1 MNVPPGFRAPPAT
14 LGAALRE
21 IGPGLVSSASIVGSG
36 ELITTAVLGAEV
48 GFVALWIILLSCL
61 GKVFTQLEF
70 GKHAIAHGMPTLA
83 AFNRLPGPR
92 FGRGNWAVWMW
103 LALMTTKFVQY
114 GGIVGSV
121 ALMLALL
128 VPAVPATVWALV
140 TALSSAW
147 LVHRGYYSTVERG
160 AVGMMFAFTLLTLAC
175 LAFVQMTPHA
185 ITADDLLA
193 GLTFTLPAASLG
205 LVIAAFG
212 TTGVSADE
220 AIIYP
225 YWCLEKGYAAATGP
239 RPPVATPEWT
249 HRARGWIR
257 VMYLDATVSMVVY
270 TVVTVALYLLGAAVL
285 HGQTGKLESTAMVE
299 SLATLYT
306 ATLGDWARPVFLLGG
321 ALVLYK
327 TLFVSVAGWARVFA
341 DAFAQA
347 GFVRAAGGDADEAR
361 QRLLRRLT
369 WAFPLVWAG
378 LFLAVKLPV
387 FMVVVGG
394 IGTAALTLLVV
405 FAALW
410 FRWRDLPPELR
421 PSRGYDAGLG
431 VSVLLILGFSAYSL
445 WGLLR

>member
-1 MNVPPGFRAPPAT
+1 MTRVAEPPAT
-14 LGAALRE
+14 LGAALRH

-36 ELITTAVLGAEV
+36 ELITTAVLGGRV
-48 GFVALWIILLSCL
+48 GFVALWVILLSCL

-70 GKHAIAHGMPTLA
+70 GKYAIAHGVPTLA
-83 AFNRLPGPR
+83 AFNALPGPR
-92 FGRGNWAVWMW
+92 FGRGNWAVWVW
-103 LALMTTKFVQY
+103 LGLMTTKFVQY

-128 VPAVPATVWALV
+128 LPAIPVWVWALV

-160 AVGMMFAFTLLTLAC
+160 AVGMMFAFTLLTLMC
-175 LAFVQMTPHA
+175 LAFVQTTPHQ
-185 ITADDLLA
+185 IRGQDLLD
-193 GLTFTLPAASLG
+193 GLAFTLPAASIG

-239 RPPVATPEWT
+239 RPAMASPEWT
-249 HRARGWIR
+249 RRARGWIR
-257 VMYLDATVSMVVY
+257 VMYFDAVVSMVVY
-270 TVVTVALYLLGAAVL
+270 TLVTIALYLLGAAVL
-285 HGQTGKLESTAMVE
+285 HGRTEQLESAAMVE
-299 SLATLYT
+299 SLARLYT
-306 ATLGDWARPVFLLGG
+306 ETLGAWARPVFLVGG

-341 DAFAQA
+341 DGFAQA
-347 GFVRAAGGDADEAR
+347 GLARVAVSDDEGR
-361 QRLLRRLT
+361 RRLLRWLT
-369 WAFPLVWAG
+369 WVFPLVWAG

-387 FMVVVGG
+387 FMVVIGG

-410 FRWRDLPPELR
+410 FRLRALPAELR
-421 PSRGYDAGLG
+421 PTRAYDAGLA
-431 VSVLLILGFSAYSL
+431 VSILLILGFSGYSL
-445 WGLLR
+445 WTLLR